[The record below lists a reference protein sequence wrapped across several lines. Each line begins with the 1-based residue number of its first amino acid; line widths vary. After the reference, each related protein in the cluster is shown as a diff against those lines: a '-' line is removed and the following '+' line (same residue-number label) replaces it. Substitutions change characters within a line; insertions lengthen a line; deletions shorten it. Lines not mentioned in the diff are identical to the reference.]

1 MSLSL
6 DTDVRFFRFFCSY
19 YPSEQKLSFTYNN
32 GGLSLLVFYAFN
44 IDLKEGQSPKEYK
57 KREKSA
63 TFIIFTGNDSSGRQC
78 CCCCRSGKSSQQ
90 HVVLYRVVVHFGTIS
105 GKLQGN
111 TKA

>member
-6 DTDVRFFRFFCSY
+6 DTDVFFFRFFCSY

-57 KREKSA
+57 KKREKKCH
-63 TFIIFTGNDSSGRQC
+63 FHYF
-78 CCCCRSGKSSQQ
+78 
-90 HVVLYRVVVHFGTIS
+90 YRKRFFRTTMLLLLLSKWEI
-105 GKLQGN
+105 
-111 TKA
+111 